1 MKESIPSKYI
11 SFFFLVIM
19 VTIVTCFLG
28 CSEDKGN
35 SSTES
40 NHVTP
45 VKVIKAEKMTLKR
58 TIALIGTVE
67 PWREVDI
74 VPNISGKVE
83 RIYADAGDIANK
95 GDVLAELDTRSIKL
109 QIEQAEAAVSVARSN
124 LDDAELNYKRMKN
137 LSDKGTISPQQ
148 YEKVELA
155 YNAAQAQLKQAEAN
169 LKLAKYHLD
178 VAVMNSPFAGVIA
191 RRNMNEGETINPM
204 MPGSK
209 GVVTLMDIARLKI
222 TTHVTEK
229 DIKEIRTGLKVTVK
243 VDAYPDTV
251 FAGETHTVSPAA
263 NQTTRSFEV
272 EVKIPNPGWLLK
284 PGMFAR
290 LEIIVDEKKD
300 VTVIPIDALIEQEN
314 EIFVFVVEDGIAR
327 KRTVTTGIR
336 EKDHIE
342 ILNGLS
348 ETEQVIIFG
357 KDSIMDGSRVTI
369 GGGEQI

>member
-1 MKESIPSKYI
+1 MKEGIPSKYI
-11 SFFFLVIM
+11 SFLLSVLI
-19 VTIVTCFLG
+19 VTTVTCFQG
-28 CSEDKGN
+28 CSEDKGD
-35 SSTES
+35 SAAES
-40 NHVTP
+40 DHVTP
-45 VKVIKAEKMTLKR
+45 VKVIKAEKMTLRR

-83 RIYADAGDIANK
+83 RIYADAGDIVNK

-109 QIEQAEAAVSVARSN
+109 QIEQAEAAVSVTRSN